1 MARCVRDCAHQA
13 LNQALNPRPSTHD
26 YAHLSPQVEGHDK
39 LVASHPGKA
48 ASDLYGGEHLLRLIV
63 TLPALLNKAEMT
75 PRNLAALQPRLQ
87 ELLRFMEKGFV
98 TYFLSESQYIR
109 CEGGDDGG
117 ADAAGGGK
125 GTDGEGAGGAGGGQ

>member
-1 MARCVRDCAHQA
+1 
-13 LNQALNPRPSTHD
+13 
-26 YAHLSPQVEGHDK
+26 VEGHDK

-75 PRNLAALQPRLQ
+75 QRNMAALQPRLQ

-98 TYFLSESQYIR
+98 TYFLSESQYIVGR
-109 CEGGDDGG
+109 EGGADGG
-117 ADAAGGGK
+117 ADVAGGGK
-125 GTDGEGAGGAGGGQ
+125 GVDGEGAGGAGGGQ